1 MRVIWSESSSI
12 FLSLKKK
19 RVENI
24 CQSYRAEDPH
34 FLMQGQFY
42 AACGDVLDPRRLLP
56 ATLGTGVGKMDY
68 PSVIAISHAIWS
80 TLLFSPNGS
89 VACSALSIPS
99 SLRDGGVSSCY
110 KYMRNGSGTFLWD
123 SGAYAA
129 SIFVYDVLFEK

>member
-1 MRVIWSESSSI
+1 MRVHLFFVFKE
-12 FLSLKKK
+12 K

-24 CQSYRAEDPH
+24 CQSYWAEDPH

-42 AACGDVLDPRRLLP
+42 AACGDVLDPRHLLP
-56 ATLGTGVGKMDY
+56 VTLGTGVGKMDH
-68 PSVIAISHAIWS
+68 PSVTAISHATWS
-80 TLLFSPNGS
+80 TLLFSLDGS

-99 SLRDGGVSSCY
+99 SLWDGSVSSCC

-129 SIFVYDVLFEK
+129 SISVCDVLFEK